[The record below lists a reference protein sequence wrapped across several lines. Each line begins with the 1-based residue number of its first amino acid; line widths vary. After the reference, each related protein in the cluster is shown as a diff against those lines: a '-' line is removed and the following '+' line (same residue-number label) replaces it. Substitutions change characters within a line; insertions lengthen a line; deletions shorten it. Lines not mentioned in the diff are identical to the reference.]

1 MEAPRISPHVDLMR
15 QNIADALRIA
25 ITQVSIKATTSEGL
39 GFVGVREGAVA
50 HAVALIT
57 MR

>member
-1 MEAPRISPHVDLMR
+1 
-15 QNIADALRIA
+15 LRIA